1 MFLNIDKNKK
11 LLISAILSLFV
22 PVTYFTATRYDVN
35 LFVISSI
42 LKISAITF
50 FLSIGTSF
58 IIKKVTKYDFLT
70 TLSSTLFFLLIFFS

>member
-50 FLSIGTSF
+50 FCLLELLS
-58 IIKKVTKYDFLT
+58 
-70 TLSSTLFFLLIFFS
+70 LLKR